1 MANHWQFVAEWI
13 RVDSSFPPRLSVG
26 EPLSRT
32 DTQVQAAV
40 RYRFRIEDGA
50 FDSVSY

>member
-1 MANHWQFVAEWI
+1 MEDAQ
-13 RVDSSFPPRLSVG
+13 RC
-26 EPLSRT
+26 EPASLSRT